1 MTTTIAELADQLVAG
16 HDGGPL
22 ISSVPEALI
31 PQDRKDIFA
40 LQDAVI
46 ARLGAVGG
54 WKIAAGSGPEP
65 MCAPVPQNRYF
76 ADGARLD
83 GAHHRF
89 VIAEVEV
96 ALTLARDLPA
106 GAGLAEAEAAIGTI
120 HPALEMVGS
129 PFVDRDAM
137 PRNLQLGD
145 LQSNGAII
153 LGPAIDGDTR
163 AALATLDVT
172 LTHDGAAVHVV
183 TKGASWTE
191 TVEAVAW
198 LSGHAASRN
207 LPLTAGQVIITGA
220 RALFAIQGARTI
232 VGQMGAFGSVSCQ
245 I

>member
-1 MTTTIAELADQLVAG
+1 MTNTIAELADQLIAG

-22 ISSVPEALI
+22 ISSVPEALV
-31 PQDRKDIFA
+31 PQDRAGIFA

-46 ARLGAVGG
+46 SKLGAVGG

-76 ADGARLD
+76 ANGAKLD
-83 GAHHRF
+83 GTHHRF

-96 ALTLARDLPA
+96 ALTLAHDLPA
-106 GAGLAEAEAAIGTI
+106 GASLTEAQEAIGSI
-120 HPALEMVGS
+120 HPSLEMVGS

-137 PRNLQLGD
+137 PRNLQFGD

-153 LGPAIDGDTR
+153 VGPAISGDIGD
-163 AALATLDVT
+163 ALASLDVT
-172 LTHDGAAVHVV
+172 LTHDGQVVHAV

-191 TVEAVAW
+191 TLEALAW
-198 LSGHAASRN
+198 LSSHAASRN
-207 LPLTAGQVIITGA
+207 MPLKAGQVIITGA
-220 RALFAIQGARTI
+220 RAVFPLNGAKAV